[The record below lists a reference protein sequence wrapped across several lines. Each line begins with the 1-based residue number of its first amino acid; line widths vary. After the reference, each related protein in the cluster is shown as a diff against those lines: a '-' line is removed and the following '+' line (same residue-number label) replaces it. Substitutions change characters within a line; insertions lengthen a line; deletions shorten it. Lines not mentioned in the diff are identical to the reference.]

1 MVEICCSFDEDVKS
15 DCTRRYLEE
24 KNQDPDNRLTEN
36 EDPNFSVQKPSQLL
50 GKKHKANSNTY
61 YYPVFTKSTFLKKL
75 YLTKRSLE
83 NDVMQL

>member
-24 KNQDPDNRLTEN
+24 ENQDPDNRLTEN
-36 EDPNFSVQKPSQLL
+36 EDPNFSVQKPAQLL
-50 GKKHKANSNTY
+50 GKRHKANSNTY
-61 YYPVFTKSTFLKKL
+61 YYPVFTKEETSFNQG
-75 YLTKRSLE
+75 SLE